1 MISGFNVAHFIVGF
15 KIKYPMVIRS
25 KTLRLVILTS
35 TVLITIIVAIQLVWL
50 QKVYL
55 YEEKQFN
62 INVSKS
68 IKSLYD
74 DMQLVGDV
82 KDNVQKV
89 IENVSP
95 DVYLLRIDCSP
106 NLDQLWV
113 NLKAELTDFDVYT
126 DCRAAV
132 YEPTQKKY
140 TSEQYIDLPDSYFP
154 SKNETELPV
163 YERDYPYIALYFPHR
178 GQYIINQMI
187 FWIASSGLLLLV
199 LIGFGF
205 SIFYLYR
212 QKFFNETQ
220 RDFVNNFTHEF
231 KTPLAVIKIAA
242 DVLQQQNII
251 EKPDKLKNY
260 AGIIHEQTAHLQSQ
274 VQRLLEIAYTDRSSL
289 PLEKEKFD
297 INLLIAGSINDLQP
311 LIEQRYA
318 VIKTNFTIKNL
329 IINAD
334 KSYLRLCLINL
345 IENAIKY
352 STTPVIEIST
362 RVDATTLFIAV
373 KDNGIGIAAEHQKK
387 IFERFYRITDGELH
401 ISKGF
406 GLGLNFVKKVIDT
419 HHGKIE
425 VLSELGSGST
435 FTIKLSLK

>member
-1 MISGFNVAHFIVGF
+1 
-15 KIKYPMVIRS
+15 MVIRS

-74 DMQLVGDV
+74 DMQLVSDV

-89 IENVSP
+89 VENVSP

-106 NLDQLWV
+106 NQDQLWI

-132 YEPTQKKY
+132 YDTFAKKY
-140 TSEQYIDLPDSYFP
+140 TAEQYIDLPDSYFP
-154 SKNETELPV
+154 SEKEKALAV
-163 YERDYPYIALYFPHR
+163 YERDYPYLALYFPHR
-178 GQYIINQMI
+178 GQYIIKQMI

-205 SIFYLYR
+205 SVFYLYR

-220 RDFVNNFTHEF
+220 KDFVNNFTHEF

-242 DVLQQQNII
+242 DVLQQPNII
-251 EKPDKLKNY
+251 EKPDKLRNY
-260 AGIIHEQTAHLQSQ
+260 AGIIHQQTSHLQSQ

-297 INLLIAGSINDLQP
+297 INLLIKESINDLQP
-311 LIEQRYA
+311 LIEQRHA
-318 VIKTNFTIKNL
+318 LVKTNFAVETL
-329 IINAD
+329 EINAD
-334 KSYLRLCLINL
+334 RSYLRLCLINL

-352 STTPVIEIST
+352 SATPVIDVST
-362 RVDATTLFIAV
+362 KVDGAVLLIAI

-401 ISKGF
+401 MSKGF

-425 VLSELGSGST
+425 VASELGNGST

>member
-1 MISGFNVAHFIVGF
+1 MI
-15 KIKYPMVIRS
+15 IRS

-35 TVLITIIVAIQLVWL
+35 TVLITIIVAVQLVWL

-74 DMQLVGDV
+74 DMQLVSDV

-89 IENVSP
+89 VENVNP

-132 YEPTQKKY
+132 YDPTGKKY
-140 TSEQYIDLPDSYFP
+140 ISEQYIDLPDSYFP
-154 SKNETELPV
+154 STSEKELQV

-251 EKPDKLKNY
+251 EKPEKLKNY
-260 AGIIHEQTAHLQSQ
+260 AGIIHEQTSHLQSQ

-289 PLEKEKFD
+289 PLKKEKFD
-297 INLLIAGSINDLQP
+297 INLLIKESINDLQP
-311 LIEQRYA
+311 LIEQRNA
-318 VIKTNFTIKNL
+318 IVNTNFSTGDL
-329 IINAD
+329 QINAD
-334 KSYLRLCLINL
+334 RSYLRLCLINL
-345 IENAIKY
+345 VENAIKY
-352 STTPVIEIST
+352 SATPVIEVST
-362 RVDATTLFIAV
+362 KIDGNVLQIAV

-387 IFERFYRITDGELH
+387 IFERFYRVTDGELH

-425 VLSELGSGST
+425 VASELGSGSI

>member
-1 MISGFNVAHFIVGF
+1 
-15 KIKYPMVIRS
+15 MVIRS

-35 TVLITIIVAIQLVWL
+35 TVLVTIIVAIQLVWL

-68 IKSLYD
+68 IRSLYT
-74 DMQLVGDV
+74 DMELVSDAT
-82 KDNVQKV
+82 DNVQKV
-89 IENVSP
+89 IENINP
-95 DVYLLRIDCSP
+95 DVYLLKIDCSP

-113 NLKAELTDFDVYT
+113 NLKGELTDFDVYT
-126 DCRAAV
+126 DCRAAI
-132 YEPTQKKY
+132 YDTAKKKY
-140 TSEQYIDLPDSYFP
+140 AAEQYINLPDSYFP
-154 SKNETELPV
+154 SEKEKDLPV
-163 YERDYPYIALYFPHR
+163 YERDYAYIALYFPHR
-178 GQYIINQMI
+178 GQYIVKQMM

-199 LIGFGF
+199 LTGFGF

-242 DVLQQQNII
+242 DVLQQKTII

-260 AGIIHEQTAHLQSQ
+260 AGIIYEQTSHLQSQ

-297 INLLIAGSINDLQP
+297 INLLIEESINDLHP
-311 LIEQRYA
+311 LIEQKNA
-318 VIKTNFTIKNL
+318 IVNTNFVKHDA

-334 KSYLRLCLINL
+334 KPYLRLCLINL

-352 STTPVIEIST
+352 AATPVIDIST
-362 RVDATTLFIAV
+362 RIESNHFCIAI
-373 KDNGIGIAAEHQKK
+373 KDNGIGIAIEHQKK
-387 IFERFYRITDGELH
+387 IFDRFYRITDGELH
-401 ISKGF
+401 TSKGF
-406 GLGLNFVKKVIDT
+406 GLGLHFVKKVIDT
-419 HHGKIE
+419 HKGKIE
-425 VLSELGSGST
+425 VTSEPGKGSI
-435 FTIKLSLK
+435 FTIKLPYK

>member
-1 MISGFNVAHFIVGF
+1 
-15 KIKYPMVIRS
+15 MVIRS

>member
-1 MISGFNVAHFIVGF
+1 
-15 KIKYPMVIRS
+15 
-25 KTLRLVILTS
+25 
-35 TVLITIIVAIQLVWL
+35 
-50 QKVYL
+50 
-55 YEEKQFN
+55 
-62 INVSKS
+62 
-68 IKSLYD
+68 
-74 DMQLVGDV
+74 
-82 KDNVQKV
+82 
-89 IENVSP
+89 
-95 DVYLLRIDCSP
+95 
-106 NLDQLWV
+106 
-113 NLKAELTDFDVYT
+113 
-126 DCRAAV
+126 
-132 YEPTQKKY
+132 
-140 TSEQYIDLPDSYFP
+140 
-154 SKNETELPV
+154 
-163 YERDYPYIALYFPHR
+163 
-178 GQYIINQMI
+178 MI

-251 EKPDKLKNY
+251 EKPEKLKNY
-260 AGIIHEQTAHLQSQ
+260 AGIIHEQTSHLQSQ

-297 INLLIAGSINDLQP
+297 INLLIKESINDLQP
-311 LIEQRYA
+311 LIEQRNA
-318 VIKTNFTIKNL
+318 IVKTNFAMQDVM
-329 IINAD
+329 INAD
-334 KSYLRLCLINL
+334 RPYLRLCLINL

-352 STTPVIEIST
+352 STTPVIDVST
-362 RVDATTLFIAV
+362 KIDGAVLLIAI
-373 KDNGIGIAAEHQKK
+373 KDNGIGIATEHQKK

-401 ISKGF
+401 ITKGF

-425 VLSELGSGST
+425 VASELGNGST

>member
-1 MISGFNVAHFIVGF
+1 MI
-15 KIKYPMVIRS
+15 IRS

-35 TVLITIIVAIQLVWL
+35 TVLITIIVAVQLVWL

-74 DMQLVGDV
+74 DMQLVSDV

-89 IENVSP
+89 VENVNP

-132 YEPTQKKY
+132 YDPTGKKY
-140 TSEQYIDLPDSYFP
+140 ISEQYIDLPDSYFP
-154 SKNETELPV
+154 STSEKELKV
-163 YERDYPYIALYFPHR
+163 YDRDYPYIALYFPHR

-199 LIGFGF
+199 LIGFGI

-251 EKPDKLKNY
+251 EKPEKLKNY
-260 AGIIHEQTAHLQSQ
+260 AGIIHEQTSHLQSQ

-289 PLEKEKFD
+289 PLTKEKFD
-297 INLLIAGSINDLQP
+297 INLLIKESINDLQP
-311 LIEQRYA
+311 LIEQRNA
-318 VIKTNFTIKNL
+318 IVNTNFGTEDL
-329 IINAD
+329 QINAD
-334 KSYLRLCLINL
+334 RSYLRLCLINL
-345 IENAIKY
+345 VENAIKY
-352 STTPVIEIST
+352 SATPVIDVST
-362 RVDATTLFIAV
+362 KIDGNVLQIAI
-373 KDNGIGIAAEHQKK
+373 KDNGIGIATEHQKK
-387 IFERFYRITDGELH
+387 IFERFYRVTDGELH

-425 VLSELGSGST
+425 VTSELGSGSI

>member
-1 MISGFNVAHFIVGF
+1 
-15 KIKYPMVIRS
+15 MVIRS

-35 TVLITIIVAIQLVWL
+35 TVLITIIVAVQLVWL

-74 DMQLVGDV
+74 DMQLVSDV

-89 IENVSP
+89 VENVSP

-113 NLKAELTDFDVYT
+113 NLKGEFTDFDVYT

-132 YEPTQKKY
+132 YDTSAKKY
-140 TSEQYIDLPDSYFP
+140 VAEQYIDLPDSYFP
-154 SKNETELPV
+154 SEKEKALAV
-163 YERDYPYIALYFPHR
+163 YERDYPYLALYFPHR
-178 GQYIINQMI
+178 GQYIIKQMI

-251 EKPDKLKNY
+251 EKPEKLKNY
-260 AGIIHEQTAHLQSQ
+260 AGIIHEQTSHLQSQ

-297 INLLIAGSINDLQP
+297 INLLIKESINDLQP
-311 LIEQRYA
+311 LIEQRNA
-318 VIKTNFTIKNL
+318 VVKTNFDTQDVVV
-329 IINAD
+329 NAD
-334 KSYLRLCLINL
+334 RAYLRLCLINL

-352 STTPVIEIST
+352 AATPVIEVST
-362 RVDATTLFIAV
+362 KVDGTVLLIAI
-373 KDNGIGIAAEHQKK
+373 KDNGIGIATEHQKK

-401 ISKGF
+401 ITKGF

-425 VLSELGSGST
+425 VASELGSGST

>member
-1 MISGFNVAHFIVGF
+1 MI
-15 KIKYPMVIRS
+15 IRS

-35 TVLITIIVAIQLVWL
+35 TVLITIIVAVQLVWL

-74 DMQLVGDV
+74 DMQLVSDV

-89 IENVSP
+89 IENVNP

-106 NLDQLWV
+106 NLDQLWI

-132 YEPTQKKY
+132 YDPTGKKY
-140 TSEQYIDLPDSYFP
+140 ISEQYIDLPDSYFP
-154 SKNETELPV
+154 STSEKELKV
-163 YERDYPYIALYFPHR
+163 YDRDYPYIALYFPHR

-199 LIGFGF
+199 LIGFGI

-251 EKPDKLKNY
+251 EKPEKLKNY
-260 AGIIHEQTAHLQSQ
+260 AGIIHEQTSHLQSQ

-289 PLEKEKFD
+289 PLKKEKFD
-297 INLLIAGSINDLQP
+297 INLLIKESINDLQP
-311 LIEQRYA
+311 LIEQRNA
-318 VIKTNFTIKNL
+318 MVNTNFNTENL
-329 IINAD
+329 QINAD
-334 KSYLRLCLINL
+334 RSYLRLCLINL
-345 IENAIKY
+345 VENAIKY
-352 STTPVIEIST
+352 SATPVIDVST
-362 RVDATTLFIAV
+362 KIDGNVLQIAV

-387 IFERFYRITDGELH
+387 IFERFYRVTDGELH

-425 VLSELGSGST
+425 VSSELGSGSI